1 MAQSTNV
8 LTGDKMTRPDEA
20 VAITLER
27 YDELIKKEA
36 LLDKL
41 MEGKDVNVY
50 LFQKV
55 EEELK
60 NAEPS
65 NDNGEIDE
73 RPRD

>member
-20 VAITLER
+20 VAIPLER

-41 MEGKDVNVY
+41 MEGKDVNIY

-65 NDNGEIDE
+65 SNNGAFNE

>member
-41 MEGKDVNVY
+41 MEGKDVSIY

-60 NAEPS
+60 DVKPS
-65 NDNGEIDE
+65 DNNGKIDE

>member
-20 VAITLER
+20 VAISLER

-41 MEGKDVNVY
+41 MEGKDVNIY

-60 NAEPS
+60 DVKPS
-65 NDNGEIDE
+65 DNNGEIDE